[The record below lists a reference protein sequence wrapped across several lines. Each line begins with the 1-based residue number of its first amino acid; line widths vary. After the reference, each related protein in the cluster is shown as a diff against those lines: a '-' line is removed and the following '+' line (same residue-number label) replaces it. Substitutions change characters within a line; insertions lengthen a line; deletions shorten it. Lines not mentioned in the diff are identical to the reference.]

1 MKRIFLI
8 LLFSLLV
15 LSSGCVKHNGSV
27 RPESPV
33 NFSIDA
39 PDKVFAG
46 HIFTVY
52 VDVDN
57 RANDTLYNVSMDLFD
72 VDGFNKISCAGTR
85 TKVNLGP
92 GEIRSIN
99 CKLNFSNSVDASTKR
114 TIHAHVTYRRYM
126 NAIAQLVVMT
136 PEEYEIRRRTHGLGS
151 IPQTFVESNGDLE
164 VSISFMENPFVPRND
179 KKDYMYIK
187 IRNVGGGIIEKIRN
201 ESVKIKLIVGGQ
213 DYTVYDCVKNDL
225 YIQGSSFPQISC
237 AIDALPELQNK
248 NYLNVFVIVNLE
260 YEYELRRS
268 AQIQVEV

>member
-8 LLFSLLV
+8 LLFTLLV
-15 LSSGCVKHNGSV
+15 LSSGCVKQNGPV
-27 RPESPV
+27 TESPV
-33 NFSIDA
+33 KVSIDA

-57 RANDTLYNVSMDLFD
+57 RANDTLYNVSVDLFD
-72 VDGFNKISCAGTR
+72 VDGFNKFSCAGTR
-85 TKVNLGP
+85 TKVDLGP

-114 TIHAHVTYRRYM
+114 TIHAHVIYHRYM

-136 PEEYEIRRRTHGLGS
+136 PEEYEIRRRTHGLDS

-164 VSISFMENPFVPRND
+164 VTISFMENPFVQRSG
-179 KKDYMYIK
+179 KEDYMYIK
-187 IRNVGGGIIEKIRN
+187 VRNVGGGFIEKIRS
-201 ESVKIKLIVGGQ
+201 ESVKIKLVVGGQ
-213 DYTVYDCVKNDL
+213 PRYITNCVKNDL

-237 AIDALPELQNK
+237 AIDLLPEAQNK